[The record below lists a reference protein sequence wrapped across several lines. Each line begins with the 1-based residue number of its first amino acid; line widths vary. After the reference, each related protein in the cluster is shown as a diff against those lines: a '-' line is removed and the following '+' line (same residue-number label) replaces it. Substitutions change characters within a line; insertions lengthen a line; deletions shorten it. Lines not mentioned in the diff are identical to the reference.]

1 MALIGYARVS
11 TEDQATARQLDELR
25 AAGCREVA
33 EEHASGADRDRPV
46 LARTLARL
54 RPGDTLVVVS
64 LDRLA
69 RSLSHLLGVVEGLQ
83 ARGVHFRSLRD
94 PVDTASPQGLFTLQ
108 VLGAAAQLERA
119 LIRERTRSGMRAAA
133 ARGSRPGNPGLRAG
147 DPAARR
153 ATSEARRASYLARL
167 VAGADA
173 WLPAGAAVADGR
185 PRLGRCRPLPQCPSR
200 RGGAALDRGALGP
213 GGAADGGG
221 RLGRAPRSSP
231 RPGRHRRLT
240 GCWPSWL
247 ASCGPTRVPR
257 CARLARGWRPSAS
270 RHPAVA
276 RPGSRDRWR
285 MSSPAPG
292 RRACCRAR
300 SGRDRRRPCDP
311 IAMPAGAG
319 QSHQLGHRSTNAGRA
334 SVPVASIR
342 NRDRRCQ
349 PLVAIGAS
357 ADTGSRTALME
368 PERKAPASRDGP
380 GEAPRARVSG
390 RELPDLAL
398 RDRRR

>member
-1 MALIGYARVS
+1 MALVGYARVS

-33 EEHASGADRDRPV
+33 EEHASGGDRDRPV

-69 RSLSHLLGVVEGLQ
+69 RSLSHLLGVVEGLKD
-83 ARGVHFRSLRD
+83 RGIHFRSLRD

-153 ATSEARRASYLARL
+153 VTSEARRASYLARL

-173 WLPAGAAVADGR
+173 WLPAVQRLRTDGR
-185 PRLGRCRPLPQCPSR
+185 AWDDVVRYLNAR
-200 RGGAALDRGALGP
+200 RAAG
-213 GGAADGGG
+213 
-221 RLGRAPRSSP
+221 APRWTP
-231 RPGRHRRLT
+231 ERLVRAVRRMVAEGMAEQALLAPARP
-240 GCWPSWL
+240 
-247 ASCGPTRVPR
+247 ASCGPTRAPR
-257 CARLARGWRPSAS
+257 CARSAPGWRPSAS
-270 RHPAVA
+270 RHPAAA

-285 MSSPAPG
+285 MSSPVPG
-292 RRACCRAR
+292 RRACCQAR
-300 SGRDRRRPCDP
+300 SGRDRRRPDQPGQVVAP
-311 IAMPAGAG
+311 IGTPLYQLRAGKRSSRINEEPRQRVRRMRRA
-319 QSHQLGHRSTNAGRA
+319 LGLHR
-334 SVPVASIR
+334 
-342 NRDRRCQ
+342 
-349 PLVAIGAS
+349 
-357 ADTGSRTALME
+357 
-368 PERKAPASRDGP
+368 PASPPVPSDW
-380 GEAPRARVSG
+380 A
-390 RELPDLAL
+390 
-398 RDRRR
+398 